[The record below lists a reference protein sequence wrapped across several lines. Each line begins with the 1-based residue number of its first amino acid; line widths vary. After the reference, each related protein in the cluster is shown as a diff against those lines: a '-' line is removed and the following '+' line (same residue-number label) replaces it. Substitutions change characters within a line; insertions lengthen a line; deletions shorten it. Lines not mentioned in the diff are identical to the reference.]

1 VSVPLGEAP
10 VFQSATA
17 SSAASQGA
25 RSDNQTTNNSTS
37 VMQMISAPSAQPPH
51 RRRENIA
58 KPNELFVS
66 KWSDPSAT
74 PPHPIEH
81 ASVSNTGAGFAL
93 FVPIARDPM
102 RFSTNT
108 PQRSRSSGG

>member
-1 VSVPLGEAP
+1 
-10 VFQSATA
+10 
-17 SSAASQGA
+17 
-25 RSDNQTTNNSTS
+25 
-37 VMQMISAPSAQPPH
+37 MQMISAPSAQPPH

-108 PQRSRSSGG
+108 PQRSRSSDG